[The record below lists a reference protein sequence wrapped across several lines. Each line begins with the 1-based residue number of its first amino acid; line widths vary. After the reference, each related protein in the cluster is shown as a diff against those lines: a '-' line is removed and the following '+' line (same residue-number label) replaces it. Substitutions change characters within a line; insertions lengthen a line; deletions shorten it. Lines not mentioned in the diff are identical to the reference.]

1 MSFLLWQN
9 WREGYRLKG
18 QKNGKPLLCIIM
30 GIFSIQ
36 EFERGQYATIM
47 YPKIPYHSSAIK
59 WPTHILRFRTR
70 VDTFFGLRLRCC
82 KKLSS
87 EKRDNKPVLCINQ
100 NDLKLMHSTINA
112 IFKYTP
118 NLTLKCIDVCTKKSS
133 HRSHP
138 YINSRKND

>member
-100 NDLKLMHSTINA
+100 NDLKLMHSTIKCH
-112 IFKYTP
+112 IQIYSKSDIHTYRCMYKEII
-118 NLTLKCIDVCTKKSS
+118 TLITSLHELQKE
-133 HRSHP
+133 
-138 YINSRKND
+138 